1 MNIVNLLN
9 NYIVDL
15 YRNKGTVWTLTKKDF
30 KQRYLGSYLGI
41 LWAFIQPLITVVI
54 FWFVFQIGFKSKP
67 VDNFPFILWLVCGL
81 FPWFFFNDALNSATN
96 SIVNNS
102 FLVKIV
108 VFRIE
113 LLPIIQ
119 ITSSLIISLFFNA
132 LLFFMFAVYGYE
144 PTIYNVQMIYYL
156 FATICL

>member
-30 KQRYLGSYLGI
+30 KQRCLGSYLGI

-81 FPWFFFNDALNSATN
+81 FPWFFFND
-96 SIVNNS
+96 I
-102 FLVKIV
+102 
-108 VFRIE
+108 
-113 LLPIIQ
+113 
-119 ITSSLIISLFFNA
+119 
-132 LLFFMFAVYGYE
+132 ME
-144 PTIYNVQMIYYL
+144 P
-156 FATICL
+156 